1 MPESKV
7 YRLKKEWEHHN
18 VSEVVTVVV
27 QQAAAMAARNERPFP
42 IRMIPDLV
50 ADCFE
55 EVQRAEQH
63 KKKAAEPD

>member
-18 VSEVVTVVV
+18 VAEVVTTVV
-27 QQAAAMAARNERPFP
+27 QRAASMAARNERPFP

-55 EVQRAEQH
+55 EVPAERP
-63 KKKAAEPD
+63 KKAAAA